1 MGILDMLSNLR
12 DIFEVG
18 RKTTTDKKDNKSK
31 KRNFDFEDGEKMPS
45 SRKEYNLGKVNISQ
59 KTVSANKNKL
69 RTDKKGKESKDTS
82 ERDR

>member
-18 RKTTTDKKDNKSK
+18 RKTTTDTKSNKEK
-31 KRNFDFEDGEKMPS
+31 KRNYDFEDGEKIPS
-45 SRKEYNLGKVNISQ
+45 SKKEYNLGKVNISQ

-69 RTDKKGKESKDTS
+69 RTDKKDKESKDTS

>member
-1 MGILDMLSNLR
+1 MGIVDMLSNLR

-18 RKTTTDKKDNKSK
+18 RKTTTDTKSNKEK
-31 KRNFDFEDGEKMPS
+31 KRNYDFEDGEKIPS
-45 SRKEYNLGKVNISQ
+45 SKKEYNLGKVNISQ

-69 RTDKKGKESKDTS
+69 RTDKKDKEAKDTS

>member
-18 RKTTTDKKDNKSK
+18 RKTTTDTKSNKEK
-31 KRNFDFEDGEKMPS
+31 KRNYDFEDGEKIPS

-69 RTDKKGKESKDTS
+69 RTDKKDKESKDTS